1 MSADVPSMTR
11 EAAVALV
18 ESVMSGELAE
28 EELED
33 ALKRLD
39 AAFGCPR
46 GHVAGLVYWPEGP
59 QGPEPTAAEVV
70 DRASAYRP
78 IAL

>member
-11 EAAVALV
+11 EAAVVLV
-18 ESVMSGELAE
+18 QSVMNGGLPE
-28 EELED
+28 EKLEH
-33 ALKRLD
+33 LLERLD

-46 GHVAGLVYWPEGP
+46 GHVAGLVYWPEGA
-59 QGPEPTAAEVV
+59 EPTAAEVV
-70 DRASAYRP
+70 EQALAYRP

>member
-11 EAAVALV
+11 GAAVALV

-28 EELED
+28 AELEH
-33 ALKRLD
+33 ALERLD

-46 GHVAGLVYWPEGP
+46 GHVAGLVYWPD
-59 QGPEPTAAEVV
+59 GPEPTAAELV
-70 DRASAYRP
+70 DRALAYRP